1 MFFSFQVTRNRYAQ
15 TWLLGSLQDWVEL
28 HLIAH
33 SNVKV
38 RNSAAFL
45 LVSLVPSPHFR
56 QTFRTPRNPPT
67 QVSLGTL
74 VL

>member
-1 MFFSFQVTRNRYAQ
+1 MPKLHICDLQVTRNRYAQ

-38 RNSAAFL
+38 NNTSAAVMVNILAKSFFIFEVVLLFL
-45 LVSLVPSPHFR
+45 P
-56 QTFRTPRNPPT
+56 
-67 QVSLGTL
+67 
-74 VL
+74 

>member
-1 MFFSFQVTRNRYAQ
+1 MPKLHICDLQVTRNRYAQ

-38 RNSAAFL
+38 NNTSGISGSHGQYFGKIL
-45 LVSLVPSPHFR
+45 LYL
-56 QTFRTPRNPPT
+56 
-67 QVSLGTL
+67 
-74 VL
+74 

>member
-1 MFFSFQVTRNRYAQ
+1 MPKLHICDLQVTRNRYAQ

-38 RNSAAFL
+38 NVTMFI
-45 LVSLVPSPHFR
+45 V
-56 QTFRTPRNPPT
+56 
-67 QVSLGTL
+67 
-74 VL
+74 

>member
-1 MFFSFQVTRNRYAQ
+1 MEFTATLTLEKTSKRQIHISTGNNQPVQVTRNRYAQ

-38 RNSAAFL
+38 N
-45 LVSLVPSPHFR
+45 V
-56 QTFRTPRNPPT
+56 TI
-67 QVSLGTL
+67 
-74 VL
+74 VLDIF